1 MTTWAPADPVA
12 LRGITWDHARAYE
25 PLVAATHEFES
36 AYGPV
41 AVEWS
46 RRSLFEFGEG
56 DVRSLAD
63 AFDLMIIDHPSSGL
77 MAASHCCL
85 ALDEYVGAHDL
96 HALREEYVGP
106 SFASYL
112 FDGRQWALPID
123 AACHVTASRV
133 DLLAR
138 AGVGLLPTT
147 WPDVVELAEYLACR
161 TDGRLAMPWSPTDV
175 LMSLYSIHHAV
186 AEKGGDDVAAW
197 TSSLELLGRVV
208 TLANPG
214 EDERRTSPIN
224 VLDRMST
231 TDEVAYCPVLFGYSN
246 YGRTGF
252 RPNLV
257 TFSNA
262 PGRDVSH
269 HGSILGGAGIAV
281 SATTAFP
288 EVAVELCRFLTSP
301 EVQAGTYVRTGGQP
315 AHRAAWTDD
324 RANELTN
331 GFFLD
336 TLGTIEGSY
345 LRPRHPGYVEA
356 QNECARLVHD
366 WLFGGVRRDAAVLA
380 AVLGSTLFSTPTSE
394 MAPDPLG

>member
-1 MTTWAPADPVA
+1 MTAAVKVA
-12 LRGITWDHARAYE
+12 LRGITWDHPRAYE
-25 PLVAATHEFES
+25 PLVAATHEFVS
-36 AYGPV
+36 AHGSV

-46 RRSLFEFGEG
+46 TRSLFEFGEG

-63 AFDLMIIDHPSSGL
+63 AFDLLIIDHPSSGL
-77 MAASHCCL
+77 IAASHCCL
-85 ALDEYVGAHDL
+85 ALDKYVGANDLRVMSEEYVGA
-96 HALREEYVGP
+96 

-123 AACHVTASRV
+123 AACHVTASRP

-147 WPDVVELAEYLACR
+147 WPDVVELAEYLAGR
-161 TDGRLAMPWSPTDV
+161 SDGCLVMPWSPTDV
-175 LMSLYSIHHAV
+175 LMSLYSIHHAA

-197 TSSLELLGRVV
+197 TASLELLGQVA
-208 TLANPG
+208 TLADPS

-224 VLDRMST
+224 VLDRMSL

-246 YGRTGF
+246 YSRTGF

-262 PGRDVSH
+262 PGRDVGH

-288 EVAVELCRFLTSP
+288 EVAVELCRFLTSS
-301 EVQAGTYVRTGGQP
+301 EIQAGTYVRTGGQP
-315 AHRAAWTDD
+315 AHRAAWNDD

-331 GFFLD
+331 GFFSNTLD
-336 TLGTIEGSY
+336 TIESSY
-345 LRPRHPGYVEA
+345 LRPRHLGYVEA
-356 QNECARLVHD
+356 QNECGRLLHE
-366 WLFGGVRRDAAVLA
+366 WLFSGARGDAAELA
-380 AVLGSTLFSTPTSE
+380 AVFASTLFSTPTSE